1 MTLAQA
7 RRRYPLVPAE
17 VLKWA
22 VQNIDDSKALE
33 RCLRRVEQTKR
44 MQIKYAKR

>member
-22 VQNIDDSKALE
+22 VQNIDDPRDLE
-33 RCLRRVEQTKR
+33 RCLGQMERTRR
-44 MQIKYAKR
+44 MQIRYSRT